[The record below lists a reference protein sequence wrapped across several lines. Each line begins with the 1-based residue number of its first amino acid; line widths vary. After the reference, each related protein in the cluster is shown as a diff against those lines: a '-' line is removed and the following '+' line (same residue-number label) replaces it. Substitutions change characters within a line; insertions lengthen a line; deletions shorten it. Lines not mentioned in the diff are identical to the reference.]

1 MPNPGWDNICKQLED
16 ENREVGG
23 EDLME
28 SIVYKKSEK
37 KWTKIIKIPR
47 S

>member
-37 KWTKIIKIPR
+37 KWTKIIKSPR